1 MSTHPSKST
10 HPSNTTHCTCGASR
24 EGTAREV
31 VDDLRPR
38 ASPEMSDP
46 DLEPMLTMD
55 EVCELLRTSKSTI
68 YSMRSEGRGP
78 VGVKIGR
85 RVLFRP
91 SDIRR
96 FCERNESGNRS

>member
-1 MSTHPSKST
+1 MDTQFSRTKA
-10 HPSNTTHCTCGASR
+10 CTCGADRSNT
-24 EGTAREV
+24 GSDHFDQSLALQPIVSDAAPPV
-31 VDDLRPR
+31 V
-38 ASPEMSDP
+38 
-46 DLEPMLTMD
+46 EPMMTMD

-85 RVLFRP
+85 RILFRP

-96 FCERNESGNRS
+96 FCERNESGPRE